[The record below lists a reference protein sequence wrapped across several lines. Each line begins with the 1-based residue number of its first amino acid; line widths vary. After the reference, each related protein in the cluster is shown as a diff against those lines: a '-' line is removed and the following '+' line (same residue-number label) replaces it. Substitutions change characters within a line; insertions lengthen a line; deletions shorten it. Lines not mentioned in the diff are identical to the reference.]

1 MTKVCITG
9 VAAEV
14 LQILDCNEV
23 ICTVAAVCLMAL
35 NGNALCIVG
44 GQSKHMESL
53 ISQNLSFNFSGSI
66 GAFDCLS
73 DAQVKLTLPT

>member
-14 LQILDCNEV
+14 LQFLDCNEV

-35 NGNALCIVG
+35 NVNALCIVG
-44 GQSKHMESL
+44 GQRTHMESL
-53 ISQNLSFNFSGSI
+53 MSQNLSINFSGSK
-66 GAFDCLS
+66 GL
-73 DAQVKLTLPT
+73 LTA